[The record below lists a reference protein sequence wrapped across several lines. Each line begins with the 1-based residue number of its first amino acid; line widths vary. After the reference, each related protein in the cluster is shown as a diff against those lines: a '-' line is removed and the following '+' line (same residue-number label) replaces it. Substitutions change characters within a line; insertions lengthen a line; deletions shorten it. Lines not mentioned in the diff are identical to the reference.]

1 MSRVTSR
8 RRPVIAGTALLASS
22 ALLLAACS
30 GGSAAGGQG
39 GGEKLVIAEPAHNLG
54 YLPLYVAIEEG
65 FFEEEGVD
73 VETVT
78 LQGGGAHTNA
88 VLTGEAWAFIGGPE
102 HNAFAAARDNSVVV
116 KAIANVVN
124 RGNAYLVAPPDVEY
138 DGDLASFLDGK
149 TIATGAA
156 GGTPNSITLFLL
168 QQAGLVNG
176 EDVTLVESADANAA
190 VAIMKK
196 GQADVAVV
204 AEPVL
209 GAGIA
214 EGVWGEPF
222 LSIPQELGPYA
233 YSTINVREDSLS
245 DADTVEGFI
254 RGLTRGLDLIESD
267 PEAALEIAQEEFPT
281 LDPGV
286 VAETVQRGIDD
297 EIWEWSGDISPEAV
311 DTALDVVRA
320 AGILKDGDAQVQY
333 DDIVDMSFWEEAS
346 AE

>member
-8 RRPVIAGTALLASS
+8 RRPMLAATALLASS
-22 ALLLAACS
+22 AFLLAACS
-30 GGSAAGGQG
+30 NGNAAAGQS

-54 YLPLYVAIEEG
+54 YLPLYVAIDEG
-65 FFEEEGVD
+65 FFEDEGVE

-116 KAIANVVN
+116 KAVTNVVN
-124 RGNAYLVAPPDVEY
+124 RGNVYLVAPPDVEY
-138 DGDLASFLDGK
+138 HGDLASFLDGK

-156 GGTPNSITLFLL
+156 GGTPNSITLYLL
-168 QQAGLVNG
+168 QEAGLVNG

-190 VAIMKK
+190 VAIMKQE
-196 GQADVAVV
+196 QADVAVV

-245 DADTVEGFI
+245 DTETVEGFI
-254 RGLTRGLDLIESD
+254 RGLRRGLDLIEREPD
-267 PEAALEIAQEEFPT
+267 AALEIAQNEFPT
-281 LDPGV
+281 LAPGV
-286 VAETVQRGIDD
+286 VEETVQRAVDD

-320 AGILKDGDAQVQY
+320 AGILEDDSDTVQY
-333 DDIVDMSFWEEAS
+333 DDIVDMSFWDEAS